1 MKYNPIDKSLFVKN
15 RLKFK
20 QQMVS
25 KSIAVFN
32 SNDIFTTGADSSLAF
47 HQHRNIFYLSGI
59 DQEETILVL
68 FPDSPDPSLREILF
82 IKKTSEK
89 MAVWEGL
96 KLSKDQAS
104 EISGI
109 KSIFWLDQFDEIFK
123 KQMLDSEIFYFNN
136 NDHYRQKVQIETRED
151 RFLKMISSK
160 HSTHK
165 ILYSYPIMELLRGV
179 KEKEE
184 IDLISNACAITEK
197 AFRRVLKI
205 LRPGLTEYE
214 IEAEYAYEFLRNRSK
229 GFAYSPIIAS
239 GGNACILHY
248 TENNKT
254 CNDGDMLLMDVGAE
268 YANYSSDMTRTVPV
282 NGKFSDRQKEV
293 YQAVLNVKNEATKL
307 LVPGTIWN
315 DYHIEVGK
323 LMTSEL
329 IGLGL
334 IDKLD
339 IKNQDNNNPAYKKYF
354 MHGTSHHIGLDT
366 HDFGQLKTPMLPN
379 MVFTV
384 EPGIYIP
391 EENLGIRLEDDVV
404 IQSIGGP
411 RNLMNNIPIEIEEI
425 EDLMNSQE

>member
-59 DQEETILVL
+59 DQEESILVL
-68 FPDSPDPSLREILF
+68 FPDSPDPSLTEILF
-82 IKKTSEK
+82 IKKTSKE

-136 NDHYRQKVQIETRED
+136 NDHYRQKVEIETRED

-160 HSTHK
+160 YSNHK

-248 TENNKT
+248 TENNKI

-282 NGKFSDRQKEV
+282 NGKFSDRQKAV

-307 LVPGTIWN
+307 LVPGTMWN
-315 DYHIEVGK
+315 DYHVEVGK
-323 LMTSEL
+323 LMSSEL

-334 IDKLD
+334 IDRLD
-339 IKNQDNNNPAYKKYF
+339 IKNQDDNNPAYKKYF

-366 HDFGQLKTPMLPN
+366 HDFGQLKAPMLPN

-404 IQSIGGP
+404 IQSIGAP